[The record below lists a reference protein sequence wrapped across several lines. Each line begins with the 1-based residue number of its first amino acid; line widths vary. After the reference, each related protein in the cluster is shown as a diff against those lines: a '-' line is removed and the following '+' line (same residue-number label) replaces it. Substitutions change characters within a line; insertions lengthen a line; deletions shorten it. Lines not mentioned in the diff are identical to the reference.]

1 MEVKAIFVALTVIV
15 YFALLPFACQSLFV
29 KILRY
34 AYLLIPI
41 VCSKYR
47 ALIVG
52 LFFFNFKFFY
62 LVARLVIKI

>member
-1 MEVKAIFVALTVIV
+1 MEVKAIFVALTVNFWLLV
-15 YFALLPFACQSLFV
+15 YFALLPFACQPLFV

-52 LFFFNFKFFY
+52 LFLF
-62 LVARLVIKI
+62 